1 MIILY
6 RDPNGDGLKDTVN
19 TSNQRRGSDV
29 KTNTIIQA
37 KSDSSELE
45 EKVAFL
51 ERKLIEQED
60 TINKMKHQMEK
71 SHDVR

>member
-19 TSNQRRGSDV
+19 SSNQRRGSDV
-29 KTNTIIQA
+29 KTNTVVQV

-51 ERKLIEQED
+51 ERKLTEQED
-60 TINKMKHQMEK
+60 TINEMKHQMEK